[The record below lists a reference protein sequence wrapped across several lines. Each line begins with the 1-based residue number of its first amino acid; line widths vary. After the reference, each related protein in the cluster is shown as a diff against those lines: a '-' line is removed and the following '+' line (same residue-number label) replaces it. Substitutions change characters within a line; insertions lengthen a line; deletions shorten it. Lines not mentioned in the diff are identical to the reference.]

1 MAAQPDSQKVGWL
14 HSQTAKRLDGHT
26 ARQPRGWMAAAAG
39 QLRTAGQPPGLMA
52 TQADCQKSE
61 QEIAHE
67 IEEDIEHG
75 CQSQGIAHKIEENQ
89 KTWL

>member
-1 MAAQPDSQKVGWL
+1 MNQGRPW
-14 HSQTAKRLDGHT
+14 
-26 ARQPRGWMAAAAG
+26 ARQGRLSTRQVLLWAAAAG
-39 QLRTAGQPPGLMA
+39 QLRTAGQPQGLMA
-52 TQADCQKSE
+52 TQPDCQKSE

-75 CQSQGIAHKIEENQ
+75 CQSQGIAHKIEENR